1 MMEELNS
8 KQRPAITS
16 IRMVNFKNFV
26 DETLRL
32 GPFTVVVGTNASGK
46 SNIRD
51 ALRFLHGIGRGYTL
65 LEVVGGKWGTGG
77 QREWQPIRGAANEI
91 VRLAHRDAR
100 WLGSTF
106 SFQVDLQVDGKSVDY
121 TIEIAF
127 DPRPLGFR
135 VQREALRLESKPL
148 YETVSVEDGSHW
160 VRCADDAKIGFSPLQ
175 PVLTQLDPPRE
186 SWPTDILKKLTK
198 LRVREALADMRFW
211 DLSPELMRNGAFP
224 GSPLGDRGDSL
235 PAVLEDICTDASRQT
250 VLASWIQELTPMD
263 VAGFEFPHDPRGLVH
278 LMLREANGRMV
289 SADSA
294 SDGSLRFLAMLAVLL
309 GKNPPG
315 LCFFEEVDTGIHAA
329 RQSLLLDLIETQAA
343 KRGIQVVTTTHSP
356 ELLTYA
362 NDSTFEHISVVCR
375 PEHEHDAVIRPVA
388 KLPNA
393 RELRA
398 SGGGLGSLLSEGW
411 MESAVA
417 FTEDDGDEETS

>member
-1 MMEELNS
+1 M
-8 KQRPAITS
+8 
-16 IRMVNFKNFV
+16 
-26 DETLRL
+26 
-32 GPFTVVVGTNASGK
+32 
-46 SNIRD
+46 
-51 ALRFLHGIGRGYTL
+51 
-65 LEVVGGKWGTGG
+65 
-77 QREWQPIRGAANEI
+77 
-91 VRLAHRDAR
+91 
-100 WLGSTF
+100 
-106 SFQVDLQVDGKSVDY
+106 
-121 TIEIAF
+121 
-127 DPRPLGFR
+127 
-135 VQREALRLESKPL
+135 
-148 YETVSVEDGSHW
+148 
-160 VRCADDAKIGFSPLQ
+160 
-175 PVLTQLDPPRE
+175 
-186 SWPTDILKKLTK
+186 
-198 LRVREALADMRFW
+198 RVREALADMRFW

-235 PAVLEDICTDASRQT
+235 PAVLEGICVDAKRQE

-278 LMLREANGRMV
+278 LMLCESNGRRV

-294 SDGSLRFLAMLAVLL
+294 SDGTLRFLAMLAVLL

-329 RQSLLLDLIETQAA
+329 RQSLLLELIETQAA

-375 PEHEHDAVIRPVA
+375 PEHAHDAVIRPVA
-388 KLPNA
+388 ELPNA
-393 RELRA
+393 RELRV

-417 FTEDDGDEETS
+417 FTEDDEDEETS

>member
-1 MMEELNS
+1 MMDEPNS
-8 KQRPAITS
+8 KQRPTITS

-51 ALRFLHGIGRGYTL
+51 AFRFLHGIGRGYTL
-65 LEVVGGKWGTGG
+65 TEVVGGKWGTGG
-77 QREWQPIRGAANEI
+77 QQEWQPIRGAANEI
-91 VRLAHRDAR
+91 GRLAHRDAR
-100 WLGSTF
+100 WLGSVF
-106 SFQVDLQVDGKSVDY
+106 SFEVGLRVDGKCVEY
-121 TIEIAF
+121 AIEIGF
-127 DPRPLGFR
+127 RPRPLEFR
-135 VQREALRLESKPL
+135 VQQEMLRVESHPL
-148 YETVSVEDGSHW
+148 YETIGVEDGVHS
-160 VRCADDAKIGFSPLQ
+160 VRCSDNVQIGLSPHQ
-175 PVLTQLDPPRE
+175 PVLTQLDSPRE
-186 SWPTDILKKLTK
+186 GWPTGVHKELANV
-198 LRVREALADMRFW
+198 RVREALADMRFW

-235 PAVLEDICTDASRQT
+235 PAVLEGICVDAKRQE

-278 LMLREANGRMV
+278 LMLCESNGRMV

-309 GKNPPG
+309 GKKPPG

-329 RQSLLLDLIETQAA
+329 RQSLLLELIETQAA

-362 NDSTFEHISVVCR
+362 NDKTFEHISVVCR
-375 PEHEHDAVIRPVA
+375 PEHAHDAVIRPVA
-388 KLPNA
+388 ELPNA
-393 RELRA
+393 RELRV

-417 FTEDDGDEETS
+417 FTEDDEDEETS